1 MASGHVVTALFTD
14 WSRGERGA
22 LGQLLPLVCEE
33 LRRIAARQ
41 LGWERVG
48 YTLQP
53 ARGCT
58 KRIRGSSTS
67 TASLIGRVAMNVGHD
82 RD

>member
-14 WSRGERGA
+14 WSRGDRGA

-48 YTLQP
+48 YP
-53 ARGCT
+53 AAGARVHEAYPRFVDEHHRLAYWPRDDGRGP
-58 KRIRGSSTS
+58 RP
-67 TASLIGRVAMNVGHD
+67 
-82 RD
+82 